1 MSKNFE
7 NIDLITYIYQF
18 LKVQLTFKQRG
29 FGYTR
34 ISFSI
39 NIVGVSTKTC
49 ILCRYVV
56 RILSRDFA
64 TNQTTSKGRLK
75 KKKKRKSPLLKDDRA
90 DYVYIIGVVKSV
102 MFRHNMNIIL
112 NMYMCTYFLF
122 LICRQLSFLQFML
135 L

>member
-75 KKKKRKSPLLKDDRA
+75 KKKKTQIAVVKRRSSRLCLYYRRCEISHVSSQYEYNIE
-90 DYVYIIGVVKSV
+90 YVYVYVFS
-102 MFRHNMNIIL
+102 L
-112 NMYMCTYFLF
+112 PYM
-122 LICRQLSFLQFML
+122 
-135 L
+135 

>member
-56 RILSRDFA
+56 RIPSRDFA

-75 KKKKRKSPLLKDDRA
+75 KKKKTQIAVVKRRSSRLRLYYRRCEISHVSSQYEYNIE
-90 DYVYIIGVVKSV
+90 YVYVYVFS
-102 MFRHNMNIIL
+102 L
-112 NMYMCTYFLF
+112 PYM
-122 LICRQLSFLQFML
+122 
-135 L
+135 

>member
-75 KKKKRKSPLLKDDRA
+75 KKKKTQIAVVKRRSSRLRLYYRRCEISHVSSQYEYNIE
-90 DYVYIIGVVKSV
+90 YVYVYVFS
-102 MFRHNMNIIL
+102 L
-112 NMYMCTYFLF
+112 PYM
-122 LICRQLSFLQFML
+122 
-135 L
+135 

>member
-7 NIDLITYIYQF
+7 NIDLITYIYQS

-75 KKKKRKSPLLKDDRA
+75 KKKKTQIAVVKRRSSRLRLYYRRCEISHVSSQYEYNIE
-90 DYVYIIGVVKSV
+90 YVYVYVFS
-102 MFRHNMNIIL
+102 L
-112 NMYMCTYFLF
+112 PYM
-122 LICRQLSFLQFML
+122 
-135 L
+135 